1 MSNVRVRVPASTA
14 NLGPG
19 FDALGL
25 ALGLYLEL
33 SIEPSDH
40 LEVVTT
46 GQGAGQFDDERH
58 LGVKVAREVLGHS
71 NFKLTVDSQIPLAR
85 GLGSSASLALGAAAA
100 AGAPN
105 ALAVAT
111 GHEGHPENAAASE
124 RGGLV
129 VATVISGVPI
139 VETLALDDEL
149 RFVLI
154 VPEQHL
160 STADAR
166 EVLPSAVAFR
176 DATFNLAR
184 LGLLIAG
191 LADHRRLRPEAMED
205 RLHQRYRAPLLPFAE
220 ALLAS
225 LVDAGALASCWSG
238 AGSAMLGVATSETAA
253 HVSQAAQDTLHSLN
267 VAGDVL
273 VLEADRRGLVF
284 L

>member
-1 MSNVRVRVPASTA
+1 VTSMRVRVPASTA

-33 SIEPSDH
+33 SIELADA

-58 LGVKVAREVLGHS
+58 LGVRVAREVLGHTR
-71 NFKLTVDSQIPLAR
+71 FKLTVHSEIPLAR
-85 GLGSSASLALGAAAA
+85 GLGSSASLALAAAAA
-100 AGAPN
+100 AGAKDP
-105 ALAVAT
+105 LAVAT
-111 GHEGHPENAAASE
+111 LHDGHAENAAASH

-139 VETLALDDEL
+139 VETLTLDEEL
-149 RFVLI
+149 RFVLV

-160 STADAR
+160 TTADAR
-166 EVLPSAVAFR
+166 EVLPSAVAFN

-191 LADHRRLRPEAMED
+191 LADHRHLRPEAMQD

-220 ALLAS
+220 ALLDT
-225 LVDAGALASCWSG
+225 LLEAGALGSCWSG
-238 AGSAMLGVATSETAA
+238 AGSAMLGVATSETATLIA
-253 HVSQAAQDTLHSLN
+253 RETELKLHSLS
-267 VAGDVL
+267 VSGEVVVL
-273 VLEADRRGLVF
+273 AADRGGLTF